1 MLRKKIVIGV
11 VGLAALAVF
20 ASLLSYLHWVEARRR
35 WTTVVDGEFY
45 QSAKMPPSELVERAM
60 QHGLRAVI
68 DLRDDEPDNVAA
80 ERRALTEKGIK
91 YKHLPTQYPPS
102 DDTVRDFVDFLSKL
116 EHRPALVHC
125 SEGEGRSVLFAALYR
140 IHFEGWSNEQ
150 ALDGTTRLPAELKFL
165 GALFPGFADFDPVT
179 VKGQYVLKYERVTP
193 EKPGRPKKENKGQ

>member
-1 MLRKKIVIGV
+1 MIPHLEVWGWWGRSCGSALGGGGRGWGIGTV
-11 VGLAALAVF
+11 
-20 ASLLSYLHWVEARRR
+20 SYRYR
-35 WTTVVDGEFY
+35 
-45 QSAKMPPSELVERAM
+45 
-60 QHGLRAVI
+60 I
-68 DLRDDEPDNVAA
+68 
-80 ERRALTEKGIK
+80 
-91 YKHLPTQYPPS
+91 LPVPHH
-102 DDTVRDFVDFLSKL
+102 DTVRDFVDFLSKL

-165 GALFPGFADFDPVT
+165 GALFPSLADFDPVT